1 MRVPCGYPSA
11 KDAGSPMNASKE
23 RPPAGQAHPPIP
35 GEGPRHNALTG
46 AVRYLLTSPEVPPAI
61 TRRLV
66 PDPFLRQDPQADIR
80 DYAAE
85 TPVTPYLPYTEV
97 INWCGEFARGIQP
110 EIEVELLPG
119 DFALAGW
126 GTGDGDA
133 IRDEALAEALRDKPK
148 TFNGPAVRIED
159 YAVSGGKLKLTV
171 QKAAYFDQRRSN
183 LALDYQ
189 YKTRTG
195 AVLTLRDLLR
205 QEFGASLP
213 PLSDRR
219 MANTLGIAALI
230 MVREGDELTP
240 YLVSRSRDVAIFNY
254 GGEWHCTAS
263 AVAVLPQDGRS
274 VQYFYKDAMLSQLAD
289 EAGLLPED
297 LDVFAPV
304 AFCREMT
311 RAGKPQMFFLGV
323 TSLDSATLEKKM
335 SGARKAVKAKDGIVE
350 NTPMPFL
357 RQPGKIASEEALALF
372 HGKGFTIEAA
382 ACLHYFFMCRALGDQ
397 SFSQGAT

>member
-1 MRVPCGYPSA
+1 
-11 KDAGSPMNASKE
+11 MNADNE
-23 RPPAGQAHPPIP
+23 RQSAGKASPPGS
-35 GEGPRHNALTG
+35 GDGVLRNALIE
-46 AVRYLLTSPEVPPAI
+46 AARYLLTHPEVPPAI

-66 PDPFLRQDPQADIR
+66 PDSFLRQDPQADIR
-80 DYAAE
+80 DYAVE
-85 TPVTPYLPYTEV
+85 TPVTPYLPYVEIV
-97 INWCGEFARGIQP
+97 NWCGEFARGVQP
-110 EIEVELLPG
+110 DIEVELLTG
-119 DFALAGW
+119 DFELAKW

-133 IRDEALAEALRDKPK
+133 IREAALAEALRDKPQ

-159 YAVSGGKLKLTV
+159 YAVSGGKLKLAV
-171 QKAAYFDQRRSN
+171 QGARYFDQRRSN

-189 YKTRTG
+189 YKTQTG

-205 QEFGASLP
+205 REFGASLP

-230 MVREGDELTP
+230 LVREGEELTP
-240 YLVSRSRDVAIFNY
+240 YLVSRSRDVAVFNC

-263 AVAVLPQDGRS
+263 GVAVLPQDGGS
-274 VQYFYKDAMLSQLAD
+274 ADYFYKDAMLSQLAD
-289 EAGLLPED
+289 EAGLLPGD
-297 LDVFAPV
+297 LDAFAPV

-323 TSLDSATLEKKM
+323 TSLDRAVLEKKM
-335 SGARKAVKAKDGIVE
+335 SGARKAVKAKGGIVE

-357 RQPGKIASEEALALF
+357 RRPSALSGEEALGAF

-382 ACLHYFFMCRALGDQ
+382 ACLHYFFKCRALV
-397 SFSQGAT
+397 

>member
-1 MRVPCGYPSA
+1 V
-11 KDAGSPMNASKE
+11 
-23 RPPAGQAHPPIP
+23 H
-35 GEGPRHNALTG
+35 
-46 AVRYLLTSPEVPPAI
+46 YLLTHQEVPPSI

-97 INWCGEFARGIQP
+97 INWCGEFARGVQP

-119 DFALAGW
+119 DFALASW
-126 GTGDGDA
+126 GAGEGDA
-133 IRDEALAEALRDKPK
+133 IRDEALDKAQKGKPK

-159 YAVSGGKLKLTV
+159 YAVSGSKLRLSV
-171 QKAAYFDQRRSN
+171 QQARYFDQRRSN

-189 YKTRTG
+189 YTTPSG

-205 QEFGASLP
+205 REFGASLP

-230 MVREGDELTP
+230 MVREGGELTP
-240 YLVSRSRDVAIFNY
+240 YLVSRSRDVAIFNC

-263 AVAVLPQDGRS
+263 AVAVLPQDGGS
-274 VQYFYKDAMLSQLAD
+274 AQYFYKDAMLKELEE
-289 EAGLLPED
+289 EAGLLEED
-297 LDVFAPV
+297 LDAFAPV

-311 RAGKPQMFFLGV
+311 RAGKPQMFFLGM
-323 TSLDSATLEKKM
+323 TSLDRAVLEKKM

-350 NTPMPFL
+350 ITQMPLL
-357 RQPGKIASEEALALF
+357 RQPAKLTSEEALALF

-382 ACLHYFFMCRALGDQ
+382 ACLHYFFQCRALGDQ
-397 SFSQGAT
+397 AQPHGQAI